1 MKAREIVHVRAKDFG
16 TAVYVTVGL
25 RESTRY
31 LVQTENLCPDC
42 STPLIVLNAADAEAD
57 DTGVLRMYHDVD
69 CPLVRTGGGE
79 TISRTDRC
87 RVAET
92 RRRYLD
98 EALEAWS
105 DWA

>member
-1 MKAREIVHVRAKDFG
+1 MSAREIVHVRAKDFQ

-31 LVQTENLCPDC
+31 LVQTGNLCPDC
-42 STPLIVLNAADAEAD
+42 TSPMLVLDGVDCDGEA
-57 DTGVLRMYHDVD
+57 GLLHMYHDVD
-69 CPLVRTGGGE
+69 CPVVRSVGGE
-79 TISRTDRC
+79 TVSDIDRS

-98 EALEAWS
+98 DALEAWS
-105 DWA
+105 DWG

>member
-1 MKAREIVHVRAKDFG
+1 MTAREIVHVRAKDFA

-31 LVQTENLCPDC
+31 LVQTDNLCPDC
-42 STPLIVLNAADAEAD
+42 TTPMIVLDGIEGDGGA
-57 DTGVLRMYHDVD
+57 GVLHMYHDVD
-69 CPLVRTGGGE
+69 CPVVRLVGGE
-79 TISRTDRC
+79 TVSMADRT

-98 EALEAWS
+98 DALEAWS
-105 DWA
+105 DWG

>member
-1 MKAREIVHVRAKDFG
+1 MNAREIVHVRAKDFG

-25 RESTRY
+25 HESTRY

-42 STPLIVLNAADAEAD
+42 TTPLIVLNGADVDEGEA
-57 DTGVLRMYHDVD
+57 GVLHMYHDVD
-69 CPLVRTGGGE
+69 CPLVRTVGGE
-79 TISRTDRC
+79 QLSGADRT

-105 DWA
+105 DWG

>member
-1 MKAREIVHVRAKDFG
+1 MNAREIVHVRAKDFG
-16 TAVYVTVGL
+16 TAVYVSVGL

-42 STPLIVLNAADAEAD
+42 STPLIVLNATDIEEGEA
-57 DTGVLRMYHDVD
+57 GVLHMYHDIG
-69 CPLVRTGGGE
+69 CPVVHSVGGE
-79 TISRTDRC
+79 TISGVDRS

-98 EALEAWS
+98 EAMEVWS
-105 DWA
+105 DWG